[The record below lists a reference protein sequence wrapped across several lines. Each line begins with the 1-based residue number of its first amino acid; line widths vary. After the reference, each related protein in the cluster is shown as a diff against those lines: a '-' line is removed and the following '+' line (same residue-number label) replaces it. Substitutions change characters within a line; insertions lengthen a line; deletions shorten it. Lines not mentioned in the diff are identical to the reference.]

1 MSYLYQLMRGLD
13 AEVDTI
19 LNDMEREER
28 EWSQWSAK
36 NPPAV
41 ATGRGMGLKKNHQY
55 KQKHDE
61 YWRRHWEYEKALTR
75 YYLEMSAYER
85 QRREAAQAL
94 VQLSEAAIQCKP
106 ANISQ

>member
-28 EWSQWSAK
+28 EWSQWSDK
-36 NPPAV
+36 NKLATV
-41 ATGRGMGLKKNHQY
+41 TGRGMGIKKNPQY
-55 KQKHDE
+55 QQKHDE
-61 YWRRHWEYEKALTR
+61 FWHRHFQYEMALSR
-75 YYLEMSAYER
+75 YYQEMSAYER

-94 VQLSEAAIQCKP
+94 VELSEAAIQCKP